1 MATSIGKLS
10 KSFFVKLLVGIIILP
25 FVFWGMGDV
34 FRGGSQNVI
43 ATIDS
48 KKVSTQEFIN
58 YVNRLNLKEEQLK
71 NLSKTDLIEQ
81 ILSDYI
87 GKKVMSL
94 EIKKLGIVVSDNA
107 LRDIIKND
115 KLFFKDDK
123 FSRTEYEKFLIK
135 SGITAP
141 QFEANI
147 VEQEKRRQFLSS
159 LSGGIV
165 VPEILIEKEFRKEN
179 QTKIIQYIDLEKY
192 HSKNKPSQESI
203 KELYERNKNIFFTE
217 LKSIRY
223 AEIKPELIGGSKEY
237 DENFFKQLDIIENN
251 ILDGQSFEETT
262 KANNLRIIEFN
273 KINANKEDEEKNK
286 VKNLPDNIFKK
297 VYNLKI
303 PQSPEVVNIDS
314 KYYLAEIK
322 NEEKKNRPMNDPEVL
337 EALNA
342 QLSFKEKIENNTSLA
357 KDIGLG
363 AFDGDNYRKFAEDNG
378 LIVKDY
384 EISNLKQ
391 NDVFD
396 EGLVKRIFL
405 TQDGDV
411 NLITNNTLTKSFLIS
426 TKKTKYKTLDKKSNE
441 FEQYEAKA
449 RLNIINKIYQSY
461 DENVNQKYKV
471 DINKRTID
479 RVKNSFQWR

>member
-223 AEIKPELIGGSKEY
+223 AEVKPELIGGSKDY

-262 KANNLRIIEFN
+262 KANNLKIVEFN

-322 NEEKKNRPMNDPEVL
+322 NEEKKNRPMDDPEVL

-363 AFDGDNYRKFAEDNG
+363 AFDGDNYKKFAEDNG

-479 RVKNSFQWR
+479 RVKNSFQ